1 MTAED
6 NYNEDKTSETLQLRA
21 SNGEKVSLHEKFKSN
36 LKSSIEEQQM
46 RNEETEKS
54 SLMNPSVNSFK
65 ADDITPPSS
74 VDFNNEDK
82 ELYNTS
88 CDHVDE
94 NEEYNSLNKRET
106 SFYVKNPT
114 IDEVVFKPTENQ
126 SRALTTTS
134 KEPLSLTISQENEV
148 KLSRT
153 TSPKVKETS
162 SVKEPSRTIS
172 PEETSMK
179 SAASTPSPAPP
190 KPPRLQDYADMI
202 PLAKVIC
209 KKYLETRI
217 ILSKQWKRW
226 VCNNISIVDRQT

>member
-6 NYNEDKTSETLQLRA
+6 NYNEDNTSETLQLRA
-21 SNGEKVSLHEKFKSN
+21 SNGEKVILHEKFKSN

-46 RNEETEKS
+46 RNDETEKS
-54 SLMNPSVNSFK
+54 SLMNPSINSFK

-74 VDFNNEDK
+74 KLDINDDLNNEDK
-82 ELYNTS
+82 QLYNTS

-114 IDEVVFKPTENQ
+114 IDEVVFKQMEIE
-126 SRALTTTS
+126 SRAITPTS
-134 KEPLSLTISQENEV
+134 KEPLSLTT
-148 KLSRT
+148 L
-153 TSPKVKETS
+153 VKEPS

-172 PEETSMK
+172 PEETFLK

-209 KKYLETRI
+209 KKYLETGI
-217 ILSKQWKRW
+217 ILSYSGNGKRW
-226 VCNNISIVDRQT
+226 V

>member
-1 MTAED
+1 MFDLTAED
-6 NYNEDKTSETLQLRA
+6 NYNEDNTSETLQLRA

-46 RNEETEKS
+46 RNDETEKS
-54 SLMNPSVNSFK
+54 SLMNPSINSFK

-74 VDFNNEDK
+74 KLDINDDLNNKDE

-106 SFYVKNPT
+106 SFYVKDPT
-114 IDEVVFKPTENQ
+114 IDGVVFKQTEIE
-126 SRALTTTS
+126 SRAITPTS
-134 KEPLSLTISQENEV
+134 KEPLSLTT
-148 KLSRT
+148 L
-153 TSPKVKETS
+153 VKEPS

-172 PEETSMK
+172 PEGTSLK
-179 SAASTPSPAPP
+179 SAVSTPSPAPP

-209 KKYLETRI
+209 KKYLETGI
-217 ILSKQWKRW
+217 ILSYSGNEKRW
-226 VCNNISIVDRQT
+226 VCYNLSIVDRQA